1 MYKNWQ
7 ASWKFLVSNFYRNS
21 LISEID
27 DSVPPEN
34 ISNSPG
40 FLIYSGG
47 IFEISLL
54 PQMLPSEKTIAKER
68 LTWKHRK
75 RVLEVL
81 N

>member
-1 MYKNWQ
+1 M
-7 ASWKFLVSNFYRNS
+7 
-21 LISEID
+21 
-27 DSVPPEN
+27 PPEN